1 MNIGDAARASGIS
14 AKMIRHYEAIGLI
27 SAGRGANQYR
37 VYSQADIAEL
47 RFIRHARD
55 LGFPLQDVK
64 RLLDLWRN
72 RARAS
77 AEVKRLALD
86 HVAALEAKAK
96 SLSAMA
102 ESLRH
107 LAEHCHGD
115 ARPDCPIL
123 EELAGAFSS
132 QVESLG
138 DSENATKTGAFSSQV
153 ESLGGSENATQD
165 CANAQGL
172 HPARAFFHPRANHGR
187 SRAASPRYSSAN
199 GWR

>member
-1 MNIGDAARASGIS
+1 
-14 AKMIRHYEAIGLI
+14 MIRHYEAIGLI
-27 SAGRGANQYR
+27 AAGRGANHYR
-37 VYSQADIAEL
+37 VYAQADVAEL

-55 LGFPLQDVK
+55 LGFPLRDVK

-96 SLSAMA
+96 SLNAMA

-123 EELAGAFSS
+123 EELAGK
-132 QVESLG
+132 E
-138 DSENATKTGAFSSQV
+138 
-153 ESLGGSENATQD
+153 
-165 CANAQGL
+165 
-172 HPARAFFHPRANHGR
+172 R
-187 SRAASPRYSSAN
+187 
-199 GWR
+199 